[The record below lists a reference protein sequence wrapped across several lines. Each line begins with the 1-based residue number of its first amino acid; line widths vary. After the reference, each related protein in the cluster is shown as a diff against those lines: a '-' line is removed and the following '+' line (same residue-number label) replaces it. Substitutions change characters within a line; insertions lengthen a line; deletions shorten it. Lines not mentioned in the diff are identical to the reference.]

1 MGDRS
6 TESATWRPLATL
18 TTLYLAQ
25 GLVAGFG
32 AYVLLPQLQARGV
45 DLATHAWFLASGGVP
60 WVLKFLWAPALDRLA
75 GPDSGRRRRRVVVA
89 LQLLCAGATA
99 LLAVSLH
106 APLQLARLAGVWTLV
121 NLFLALQDVAVD
133 TLAIDAIP
141 AARRGLARGLMQLGM
156 LLGSGWLG
164 SVALAR
170 VAAQDGLTAAV
181 WTLALA
187 LALLASAPLL
197 LRGADLGAPG
207 GARDRDRRA
216 LRRAFAQILED
227 PRTLLG
233 AVLALLAVLAD
244 GATQVIA
251 YPFFLEHLGWTPQ
264 AFATQLAPVVS
275 TAQVIAYAASALVV
289 DRLGHARALAIATVA
304 LGGVYMAW
312 GLLDPLLGDL
322 RVLYGLVGAEGLASA
337 LLNTA
342 LLALLMDLA
351 DTRARATHFVVYMA
365 LINLSRL
372 VLGRLLG
379 PLPLAAFGFAGAWIC
394 LGALQCVALA
404 PALLLARV
412 GPAPRE
418 P

>member
-1 MGDRS
+1 M
-6 TESATWRPLATL
+6 
-18 TTLYLAQ
+18 
-25 GLVAGFG
+25 
-32 AYVLLPQLQARGV
+32 
-45 DLATHAWFLASGGVP
+45 
-60 WVLKFLWAPALDRLA
+60 
-75 GPDSGRRRRRVVVA
+75 
-89 LQLLCAGATA
+89 
-99 LLAVSLH
+99 
-106 APLQLARLAGVWTLV
+106 
-121 NLFLALQDVAVD
+121 
-133 TLAIDAIP
+133 
-141 AARRGLARGLMQLGM
+141 
-156 LLGSGWLG
+156 
-164 SVALAR
+164 
-170 VAAQDGLTAAV
+170 
-181 WTLALA
+181 
-187 LALLASAPLL
+187 
-197 LRGADLGAPG
+197 
-207 GARDRDRRA
+207 
-216 LRRAFAQILED
+216 
-227 PRTLLG
+227 
-233 AVLALLAVLAD
+233 LALLAVLAD